1 MMPPKTIAKKGVKG
15 IKGRSKTTVKK
26 TVQHMSDSDSES
38 LLGPD
43 RPEERTEERTE
54 GSERKEVEEG

>member
-54 GSERKEVEEG
+54 GSE